1 MTGKTMTLSDAE
13 AHQIIGGIA
22 RLEANLDSLTTRLLG
37 REGQAGEIPQLHDRV
52 RALEETRDQQSGMLR
67 IISALWALLVF
78 LFGGFEAYE
87 RLRK

>member
-1 MTGKTMTLSDAE
+1 MTLSDIE

-37 REGQAGEIPQLHDRV
+37 KEGQPGEITLLKSQV
-52 RALEETRDQQSGMLR
+52 VSLEKTRDQQSGMMKVL
-67 IISALWALLVF
+67 SALWALLVF

-87 RLRK
+87 RLHK